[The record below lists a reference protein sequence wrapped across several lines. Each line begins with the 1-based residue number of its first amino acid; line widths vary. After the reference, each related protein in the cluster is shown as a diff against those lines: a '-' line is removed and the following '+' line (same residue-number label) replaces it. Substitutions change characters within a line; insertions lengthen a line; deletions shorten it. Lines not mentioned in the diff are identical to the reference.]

1 MSSKYSGFE
10 EYDFYPCPKE
20 VEDWLSDIYRS
31 GSSTAYRVS
40 GSGSGF
46 DEKLWIP
53 HLKGASYIR
62 FEPENRRP
70 FYCYWQ
76 PSPFGKAPLIVHTP
90 GGGAEIVIHPEIA
103 MQGYNILHIN
113 PLGYMTPDGNDI
125 TVIPDRSKPPVIYE
139 TIISDARKGYKDWLT
154 DCVIAIGW
162 AFSQQNVSDDGI
174 SFFGTSQGGF
184 GALILSSLFRDKG
197 VRCVA
202 AEEPFAVDFPF
213 VKNNS
218 GSAAYDMVY
227 DAISAADDNRR
238 GWHAAGMIDVI
249 SHSSRLDIPVLLTAG
264 GKDELCPAEAIER
277 LFRLLSAEK
286 MYFYNKD
293 QSHEFSPKFVNLAI
307 SWFKMHV

>member
-1 MSSKYSGFE
+1 MGNKFSGFK
-10 EYDFYPCPKE
+10 EYEFYPGLEE
-20 VEDWLSDIYRS
+20 VEEWLSDIYES
-31 GSSTAYRVS
+31 GSSTAYSVS
-40 GSGSGF
+40 GSCSGF
-46 DEKLWIP
+46 DEKLWIA

-70 FYCYWQ
+70 FFCYWQ
-76 PSPFGKAPLIVHTP
+76 PSPFGKAPLLVHTP

-113 PLGYMTPDGNDI
+113 PLGYMTPNGHDPD
-125 TVIPDRSKPPVIYE
+125 VIPDRSKPPVIYE
-139 TIISDARKGYKDWLT
+139 TIISDARKGYREWLT

-162 AFSQQNVSDDGI
+162 AFRQQSVNDDGI

-202 AEEPFAVDFPF
+202 AEEPFAVDFPL
-213 VKNNS
+213 VKNNLR
-218 GSAAYDMVY
+218 SAAYDMVF
-227 DAISAADDNRR
+227 DAISEMDDTRR

-249 SHSSRLDIPVLLTAG
+249 SHVSRLDIPVLLTAG
-264 GKDELCPAEAIER
+264 GNDELCPAEAIES
-277 LFRLLSAEK
+277 LFRLLPAEK

-293 QSHEFSPKFVNLAI
+293 QPHEFSPKFVNLVI
-307 SWFKMHV
+307 SWLKMHI